1 MIRLELHLELAY
13 EVQDSVGAD
22 FVFNI
27 QAAQTPHQTV
37 EGERLVVDPPV
48 TSEVATDPATASRFM
63 RLHAAPGPLQVS
75 YAATV
80 TIAHH
85 WAEPDTLTEVPVR
98 CLPLDVMPY
107 VYPSRYCQSD
117 RLLKLAFNEFGA
129 LWQGY
134 SRVLAIQH
142 WVQKRVTFTSN
153 TSDSSTSA
161 VDTLISQ
168 VGVCRDFAHLM
179 IALCRALNI
188 PARIVTGTDYG
199 ADPALGPPDFH
210 AYVEV
215 YLGDRWY
222 LFDASGT
229 GVPMGFVRLGT
240 GRDAAD
246 VAFATIFGS
255 VTGQTPIIKT
265 RVLEG
270 AGLEV
275 PHHCRE
281 ALSTTAASATS
292 TSGCFSFDADAP
304 RFTSHS
310 QVIKHFPT

>member
-1 MIRLELHLELAY
+1 VIRLELEVELAY
-13 EVQDSVGAD
+13 EIHDPEGAD
-22 FVFNI
+22 FIFNI
-27 QAAQTPHQTV
+27 HAAQTPHQTV
-37 EGERLVVDPPV
+37 ANERLVLNQPITPEIA
-48 TSEVATDPATASRFM
+48 SEPATATRFM
-63 RLHAAPGPLQVS
+63 RFHAEPGPLQVS

-80 TIAHH
+80 TVSHH
-85 WAEPDTLTEVPVR
+85 RTDPDRLAEVPVR

-117 RLLKLAFNEFGA
+117 RLLKLSFNEFGS

-142 WVQKRVTFTSN
+142 WVQKRVTFASN
-153 TSDSSTSA
+153 SSDFNTSA
-161 VDTLISQ
+161 VDTLIGQ

-199 ADPALGPPDFH
+199 ADPALGPSDFH

-246 VAFATIFGS
+246 VAFATMFGGVS
-255 VTGQTPIIKT
+255 GQAPVIRT
-265 RVLEG
+265 RAVEG
-270 AGLEV
+270 KGLEL

-281 ALSTTAASATS
+281 ALSTASGS
-292 TSGCFSFDADAP
+292 SPSD
-304 RFTSHS
+304 R
-310 QVIKHFPT
+310 